1 MPNLETVI
9 ISHTIIVSH
18 ITLFRQS
25 TYLALKQVA
34 KSGLSNYVYFHKFIY
49 SQGEFIVDNEI
60 YLISHLIG
68 TILTD
73 PWIAYSETLKAH
85 SKV

>member
-1 MPNLETVI
+1 MYVILEIGFAKFFTFLGMPNLETVI

-34 KSGLSNYVYFHKFIY
+34 KSDLSN
-49 SQGEFIVDNEI
+49 
-60 YLISHLIG
+60 
-68 TILTD
+68 
-73 PWIAYSETLKAH
+73 
-85 SKV
+85 